1 MRRKRCKQQQSA
13 MPNLAEL
20 EPYIALYRDIADQT
34 YVELAK
40 WLHESLDRIGNN
52 PTFDDRARDAALS
65 GLAVGYA
72 RALEVVGEVSKPS
85 RGVSDAIIRHLIAAK
100 RRANLPV
107 QVGVLASKADVSR
120 RRAQDWLHGRET
132 GTVIDNRLAATYE
145 RELKKLCQ

>member
-40 WLHESLDRIGNN
+40 WLHESLDRIGNT
-52 PTFDDRARDAALS
+52 PPSHDRGRDAALS

-85 RGVSDAIIRHLIAAK
+85 RGVSDAIIRHLIGAK
-100 RRANLPV
+100 RR
-107 QVGVLASKADVSR
+107 
-120 RRAQDWLHGRET
+120 
-132 GTVIDNRLAATYE
+132 GTVPLTAW
-145 RELKKLCQ
+145 LF